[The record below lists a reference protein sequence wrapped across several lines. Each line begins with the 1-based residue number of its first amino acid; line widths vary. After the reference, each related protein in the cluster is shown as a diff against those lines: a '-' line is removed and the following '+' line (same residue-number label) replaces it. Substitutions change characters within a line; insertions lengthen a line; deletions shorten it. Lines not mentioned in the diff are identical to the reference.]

1 MVRFVA
7 ILAAAVAAVAVPS
20 AMPAAPPA
28 TPGCPDL
35 EGWTLA
41 GPPLTIDNGLH
52 LQFRCA
58 FEQPGRAE
66 QASFDAF
73 WTTPAARDAD
83 VDFHDCGK
91 APDGGSYYR
100 DIWSAKAFVQIEYRV
115 EAGTQNSAVF
125 QAERERLD
133 RAALQLMTATEKL
146 AKSCAKQAAPAPT
159 DRTRPSVHVR
169 GVRGPAATTI
179 AFPFTIADDSGRMNV
194 VLTVYDGRAKVRV
207 LVRKKLGWLRSGAH
221 AARLR
226 LASRGAHVWCVAAA
240 DAAANTRT
248 ACGAVVIT

>member
-1 MVRFVA
+1 VVRFVA

-20 AMPAAPPA
+20 AMPAAPPP

-58 FEQPGRAE
+58 FAQPGRAE

-83 VDFHDCGK
+83 VDFHECGK

-100 DIWSAKAFVQIEYRV
+100 DIWSGKAFVQIEYRV
-115 EAGTQNSAVF
+115 EGGTQNAGVF

-133 RAALQLMTATEKL
+133 RAALQLMSATEKL
-146 AKSCAKQAAPAPT
+146 AKSCVKKDT
-159 DRTRPSVHVR
+159 VRPSIHVR
-169 GVRGPAATTI
+169 GVRGPAATTL
-179 AFPFTIADDSGRMNV
+179 AFPFSVADASGRANV
-194 VLTVYDGRAKVRV
+194 VLTVYDTRAKAKV
-207 LVRKKLGWLRSGAH
+207 LVRKKLGWLAAGIHSAH
-221 AARLR
+221 VRV
-226 LASRGAHVWCVAAA
+226 ASRGAHIWCITAT
-240 DAAANTRT
+240 DAAGNTAT
-248 ACGAVVIT
+248 ACGAVVVT